1 MSDEENDSG
10 SESPDDAPLDLSA
23 WEPQAP
29 PADFAERVMAQV
41 HPAKVTPIKRRR
53 WPYIAGALAVAA
65 AVLVGIAQ
73 PASKGEAIAK
83 DRIEVPLGRRA
94 IAVLEPGANV
104 RWNGD
109 DVVQSQGD
117 VFYRVEPGARFTVHT
132 PAGDVEVKGTCF
144 SVKVREMNKRDL
156 KIGAASTA
164 LSALAFVAVYEG
176 SVSVSH
182 ASERVTLTAG
192 QTAQTTAD
200 GVKKTNGESPA
211 EIENALASASG
222 DDDPQVRANQNL
234 VRQIG
239 EYRHRLDSLSNEKT
253 DLETKLKKSEEA
265 LSAAKDG
272 APAKVKEDFDVTAD
286 DWKEL
291 AKTGSIKYQNPCI
304 DTKEPWKPS
313 KDRLNKLGLAPDD
326 GPTLTSAYQRSS
338 DHLWS
343 IIKPLCAAAVGS
355 ADVATRIGPDTCIRV
370 VMDTEKERDPAG
382 FAASRRL
389 VGRIRSGEEPMPA
402 PNAKLSPTAELM
414 LAMTGASKALEDDL
428 GQSFG
433 PEEAHRLVFSDQLC
447 MGRHSMSYD
456 DEAATQPPKK

>member
-1 MSDEENDSG
+1 MEALVSEE
-10 SESPDDAPLDLSA
+10 DDKPLDLSA
-23 WEPQAP
+23 WEPQLP
-29 PADFAERVMAQV
+29 PSDFAARVMAKV
-41 HPAKVTPIKRRR
+41 HPPQKRRR
-53 WPYIAGALAVAA
+53 WPFVAALASTAIAA
-65 AVLVGIAQ
+65 AVLIGIAAQ
-73 PASKGEAIAK
+73 PPSKGEAIAK
-83 DRIEVPLGRRA
+83 DRTEIPLGHRA

-104 RWNGD
+104 RWNAD

-117 VFYRVEPGARFTVHT
+117 VFYRVERGARFTVHT

-156 KIGAASTA
+156 KIGVASTA

-182 ASERVTLTAG
+182 AGERVELTAG
-192 QTAQTTAD
+192 QTAKTTAD
-200 GVKKTNGESPA
+200 GVKRTSGETPA
-211 EIENALASASG
+211 DIEAALATADNA
-222 DDDPQVRANQNL
+222 DDDPQVAANRNL

-239 EYRHRLDSLSNEKT
+239 EYRHRLDTLSNEKT
-253 DLETKLKKSEEA
+253 DLEVKLKKSEDA
-265 LSAAKDG
+265 LSASKDG
-272 APAKVKEDFDVTAD
+272 APVNLKNDFDLGPD
-286 DWKEL
+286 EWKEL

-326 GPTLTSAYQRSS
+326 GATLTSAYQRSS
-338 DHLWS
+338 DRLWAT
-343 IIKPLCAAAVGS
+343 IKPLCAAAVGS

-370 VMDTEKERDPAG
+370 VLDSEKDRDPAA
-382 FAASRRL
+382 FAASRRM
-389 VGRIRSGEEPMPA
+389 VGKIRAGEAPMPA
-402 PNAKLSPTAELM
+402 PNAELSPTVKLM

-428 GQSFG
+428 AQSFG

-456 DEAATQPPKK
+456 DEK

>member
-1 MSDEENDSG
+1 MSDEKEN
-10 SESPDDAPLDLSA
+10 EPLDLSA
-23 WEPQAP
+23 WEPQLP
-29 PADFAERVMAQV
+29 PSDFAERVMAQV
-41 HPAKVTPIKRRR
+41 HPRATAKRRR
-53 WPYIAGALAVAA
+53 WPYVAAMASMAVAA
-65 AVLVGIAQ
+65 AVLIGIASQ
-73 PASKGEAIAK
+73 PAAKGEAIAK
-83 DRIEVPLGRRA
+83 DRIEVRLGHRA
-94 IAVLEPGANV
+94 LAVLEPGANV

-132 PAGDVEVKGTCF
+132 PAGEVEVKGTCF
-144 SVKVREMNKRDL
+144 SVKVREMNKRDV
-156 KIGAASTA
+156 KIGVASTA

-176 SVSVSH
+176 SVSISH

-200 GVKKTNGESPA
+200 GVKRTNGDTNA
-211 EIENALASASG
+211 DIENALASAATEAADG
-222 DDDPQVRANQNL
+222 DDPQVRANRNL

-239 EYRHRLDSLSNEKT
+239 EYRHRLDALSGEKT
-253 DLETKLKKSEEA
+253 ELEAKLKKSEDA

-272 APAKVKEDFDVTAD
+272 APVKLKEDFDVTAD

-304 DTKEPWKPS
+304 DPKNPWKPS
-313 KDRLNKLGLAPDD
+313 KERLDKLGLAPED
-326 GPTLTSAYQRSS
+326 GATLTSAYQRSS
-338 DHLWS
+338 DRLWS
-343 IIKPLCAAAVGS
+343 TIKPLCAAAVGS
-355 ADVATRIGPDTCIRV
+355 ADIAARIGPDTCIRV
-370 VMDTEKERDPAG
+370 VMDTEQERDPVA

-389 VGRIRSGEEPMPA
+389 VGRIRAGEEPMPPPTA
-402 PNAKLSPTAELM
+402 DLSPTAKLM

-428 GQSFG
+428 SQSFG

-456 DEAATQPPKK
+456 DEVEKAAPKK